1 MPAAGYFFI
10 LFSYI
15 MKKNKSKKSKKK
27 RNRKKKFRSPNAID
41 ASRMAAKKGGPI
53 LDKEEK
59 FKNSKFLRKEDKKII
74 NEGLD
79 S

>member
-1 MPAAGYFFI
+1 
-10 LFSYI
+10 

-27 RNRKKKFRSPNAID
+27 HRKKKKYRSPIAID
-41 ASRMAAKKGGPI
+41 ASLMSAKKGGPI

-59 FKNSKFLRKEDKKII
+59 FKSSKSSREEGKKII
-74 NEGLD
+74 KQELD